1 MSKFDRP
8 NANPAHKH
16 SQHARSPVPSL
27 AHNVHVERVHVRF
40 FIPSTDFVSR
50 VHQMLLLFL
59 SDITS
64 PHIEQISI
72 EFFLSYDPG
81 TAPSPRNPHEWPV
94 GNVSAD
100 AIAAFHAC
108 LTRDVF
114 AGLGQERVSIR
125 CSFWGGRGGFS
136 FVVRQP
142 LARLFAPWL
151 VRGVVRISL
160 PNGSKVHAMPEVP
173 PQSM

>member
-1 MSKFDRP
+1 MCKFDRP
-8 NANPAHKH
+8 MSPAHEG
-16 SQHARSPVPSL
+16 SQYAEFSIPSL
-27 AHNVHVERVHVRF
+27 AHNVSVERVHARL
-40 FIPSTDFVSR
+40 FIPSTEFVFW
-50 VHQMLLLFL
+50 VHEMLLLFL
-59 SDITS
+59 SNITS
-64 PHIEQISI
+64 PRIEQISI

-81 TAPSPRNPHEWPV
+81 TAPGPRNPHEWPV

-151 VRGVVRISL
+151 IQGVV
-160 PNGSKVHAMPEVP
+160 
-173 PQSM
+173 